1 MQAEGSMKFSKAE
14 GYERYLGPWSSTLA
28 PRFIDF
34 AGVRDGDRVLDVG
47 SGTGSLALALAA
59 SRSCSE
65 VVGIDPSAP
74 YIEFARRRTSEPHVR
89 FEVGD
94 AMNLPYE
101 DKYFDKSLA
110 QLVLNSIPDAQR
122 AVMEMRRVTK
132 AGGTV
137 AACVWASGGENERE
151 RIFWGAAMA
160 VDPAA
165 KQRREREGRYGK
177 GGRLSSLWVECGL
190 KEIKEA
196 ALMISADFASFEDFW
211 LPYFEGQGHGGSY
224 VRSLPPEDRD
234 ILRQRVRQDILDMK
248 GHGHF
253 SLRAQAVAVR
263 GVSANTM
270 IHVTPS

>member
-1 MQAEGSMKFSKAE
+1 MKFTKAE
-14 GYERYLGPWSSTLA
+14 GYERYLGPWSSALA
-28 PRFIDF
+28 LRFIDF
-34 AGVRDGDRVLDVG
+34 AGVRDGDHVLDVG
-47 SGTGSLALALAA
+47 TGTGSLALALAA

-74 YIEFARRRTSEPHVR
+74 YIEFARRRTTEPHVR

-101 DKYFDKSLA
+101 DGYFDQTLA

-132 AGGTV
+132 LGGTV

-151 RIFWGAAMA
+151 RLFWGAAMA
-160 VDPAA
+160 LDPAA
-165 KQRREREGRYGK
+165 KRRRESEGRYST
-177 GGRLSSLWVECGL
+177 GGRLSVLWVECRL

-196 ALMISADFASFEDFW
+196 ALVISADFASFEDFW
-211 LPYFEGQGHGGSY
+211 LPYVEGQGHGGSY
-224 VRSLPPEDRD
+224 VRSLPPEHRD
-234 ILRQRVRQDILDMK
+234 TLRERVRQNTLTVK
-248 GHGHF
+248 GNGPF

-263 GVSANTM
+263 G
-270 IHVTPS
+270 IC